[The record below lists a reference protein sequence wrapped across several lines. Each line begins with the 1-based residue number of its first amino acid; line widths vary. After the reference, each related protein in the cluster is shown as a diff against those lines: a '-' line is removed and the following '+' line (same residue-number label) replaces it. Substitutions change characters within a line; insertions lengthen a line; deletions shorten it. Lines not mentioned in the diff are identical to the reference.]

1 MRSQPVMVQIAA
13 FQSGAVCTHKC
24 AIVVTIASA
33 SLHTTSTA
41 LMLVALTV
49 SLIDATGCCTMAR

>member
-1 MRSQPVMVQIAA
+1 MVQIAA

-33 SLHTTSTA
+33 SLRTTSTA